1 LPAPATTLGRTAEL
15 IDAKAIG
22 CAAIQNDEANVVEA
36 AIKILK
42 DDLDNP
48 HDPVVSGHF
57 CLFVAHLIMK
67 PLTGMSRARLMVLK
81 KRVISLLNSDDV
93 LDNIAQQFGS
103 AEHASAFKIWIKGDG
118 PLQLSSTPTQLNFNG
133 LVGVNAR

>member
-1 LPAPATTLGRTAEL
+1 
-15 IDAKAIG
+15 
-22 CAAIQNDEANVVEA
+22 
-36 AIKILK
+36 
-42 DDLDNP
+42 
-48 HDPVVSGHF
+48 
-57 CLFVAHLIMK
+57 
-67 PLTGMSRARLMVLK
+67 
-81 KRVISLLNSDDV
+81 LLNSDDV